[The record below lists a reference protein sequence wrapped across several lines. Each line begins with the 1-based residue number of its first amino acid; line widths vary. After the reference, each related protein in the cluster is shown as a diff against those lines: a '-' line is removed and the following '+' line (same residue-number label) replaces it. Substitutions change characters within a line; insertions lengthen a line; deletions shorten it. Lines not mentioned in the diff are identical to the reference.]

1 MGPFVANGD
10 LWAVTRVPEGDPR
23 LVDRTGRPRL
33 ATTDPSTRTVSVRSD
48 VVPPLLD
55 QVVLHEVAHALTI
68 SWGLLPALRAIIPPW
83 AWVAAEEW
91 AAGLVERHAIEA
103 VTAAAQVLGRP
114 VCVRG
119 ECMGQSR
126 SE

>member
-1 MGPFVANGD
+1 MAAFAANGD
-10 LWAVTRVPEGDPR
+10 AWAVTRVPVGDPR
-23 LVDRTGRPRL
+23 LVDRTGRARL
-33 ATTDPSTRTVSVRSD
+33 ATTDPATRTVSVRAD

-55 QVVLHEVAHALTI
+55 QVVLHEVAHALMV
-68 SWGLLPALRAIIPPW
+68 SWGLLPSLRSALPPW

-119 ECMGQSR
+119 ECMG
-126 SE
+126 